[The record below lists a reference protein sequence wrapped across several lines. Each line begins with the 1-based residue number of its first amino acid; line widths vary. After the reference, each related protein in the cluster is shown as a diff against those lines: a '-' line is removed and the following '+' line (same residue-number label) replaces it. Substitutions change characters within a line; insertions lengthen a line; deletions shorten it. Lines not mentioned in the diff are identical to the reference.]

1 MPEGQGGEISLLYL
15 LLLLNSSALE
25 HVYDDVRV
33 IIKVLIA
40 NGKCNTVH
48 AARRGIDPLVPAAG
62 WRSMM
67 DKTPRL
73 SVGQTQ
79 QMEKISHVIA
89 VDLSLANV
97 RP

>member
-15 LLLLNSSALE
+15 LLNSSARSIN
-25 HVYDDVRV
+25 VDADVRV

-48 AARRGIDPLVPAAG
+48 AARRGIDPLVPDTG

-79 QMEKISHVIA
+79 QIEKINHV
-89 VDLSLANV
+89 LQ
-97 RP
+97 

>member
-1 MPEGQGGEISLLYL
+1 MPEGQGGEPPLSPAPAKLFR
-15 LLLLNSSALE
+15 ALA

-40 NGKCNTVH
+40 NGKYNTVY

-79 QMEKISHVIA
+79 QIEKISHVIV
-89 VDLSLANV
+89 VDLNLANV